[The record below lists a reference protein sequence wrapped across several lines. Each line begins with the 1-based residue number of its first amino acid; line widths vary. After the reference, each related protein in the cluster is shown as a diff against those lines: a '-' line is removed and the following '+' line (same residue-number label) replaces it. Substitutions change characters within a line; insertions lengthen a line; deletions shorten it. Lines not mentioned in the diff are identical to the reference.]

1 AAQLDRLGR
10 LQLDARWSAG
20 QSLPA
25 AQAEAVRKMLL
36 AAVGDPR
43 LVIARLAVQLV
54 RARHMREEEPARRRQ
69 IALEIQELYG
79 PLANRLGVWSLKW
92 ELEDLAFREANP
104 QAYQRIKSALNE
116 KRVDREL
123 YIQDAIRMLE
133 TALRKAGIQAE
144 VVGRPKHIYSIWR
157 KMQ

>member
-1 AAQLDRLGR
+1 VFELTREAPLAAAAQLHAARSFAGKLELTAAQSARVGAPATRLAAQLDRLGR

-54 RARHMREEEPARRRQ
+54 RARHMR
-69 IALEIQELYG
+69 
-79 PLANRLGVWSLKW
+79 
-92 ELEDLAFREANP
+92 
-104 QAYQRIKSALNE
+104 
-116 KRVDREL
+116 
-123 YIQDAIRMLE
+123 
-133 TALRKAGIQAE
+133 
-144 VVGRPKHIYSIWR
+144 
-157 KMQ
+157 